1 MDYIIAIASGLYVT
15 IGLFFS
21 CSLVFRRKSWDK
33 FIEKSKKTPMITNRL
48 YVFLIVTF
56 AWVAMFDLDIEVK

>member
-1 MDYIIAIASGLYVT
+1 MEYIIAIASGLYVT
-15 IGLFFS
+15 IGLFFAS
-21 CSLVFRRKSWDK
+21 ALVFRKESWGK
-33 FIEKSKKTPMITNRL
+33 VIEKSMKTPMITNRL